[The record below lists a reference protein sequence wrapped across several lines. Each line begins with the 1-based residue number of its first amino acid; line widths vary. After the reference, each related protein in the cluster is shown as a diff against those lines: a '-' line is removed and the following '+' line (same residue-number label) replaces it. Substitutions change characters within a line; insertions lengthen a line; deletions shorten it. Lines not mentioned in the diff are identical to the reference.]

1 MTGRTLVVGMGNP
14 DCGDDGVG
22 PLVAEALAARLPPHV
37 ETLVRRG
44 DALAL
49 LEDWAGAETVILV
62 DAAAAIGE
70 PGRIHRIEPAVAP
83 LPAGLSPGST
93 HAFSVADAIAL
104 ARRLGRL
111 PSRLV
116 IYAVEGCHFDPG
128 APMTPAVTAA
138 AGEVVSLVTREL
150 EIISR
155 AVAPGAGR
163 MR

>member
-22 PLVAEALAARLPPHV
+22 PLVAEALAARLPPQ
-37 ETLVRRG
+37 
-44 DALAL
+44 
-49 LEDWAGAETVILV
+49 VILV